1 MKISWES
8 DDFKEKKYDIILMG
22 VFEKESSKIKS
33 RILKSYSFN
42 KYAETLKFNSENKQ
56 MAFVHGEKD
65 SPHLFIIGLGD
76 RETFNDE
83 MMRIRFSQAISKIKK
98 MRMSSI
104 LVIPPEKADPEHE
117 AYELSYLAVMT
128 DYDFNRFKSEKING
142 IEKVGI
148 YSATDISE
156 NIKLA
161 RIVGDATNLTK
172 DLGNLPSSIGTPTHF
187 ETVAKGFRGIDVKV
201 LGREDFIKL
210 GMGGIEAVSRSARE
224 PARMIIME
232 YKGSDQPPIL
242 IVGKG
247 ITFDS
252 GGISIKSSE
261 GLEEMKFDKCGASA
275 VLGSMYAIS
284 EAGLKVH
291 VVGITPLT
299 ENLPGGNA
307 YKPGDIL
314 THYNGVTSEVISTDA
329 EGRLVLADAL
339 SYGVKNYDPSAVI
352 DLATLTGACIVALGN
367 NIAGSMTNSIELQQK
382 ILDASKKTW
391 EKVWPL
397 PLDDDFKEQIKSDV
411 ADIKNTGGRPGGA
424 ETAGAFLSNF
434 IENKPWVHLD
444 IAGTAWT
451 QAKTMRKSYISKGA
465 TGFGTRLLFEYLKSC
480 EKKDHSVKK

>member
-1 MKISWES
+1 MEIKWES
-8 DDFKEKKYDIILMG
+8 GDIKENRYEILLMG
-22 VFEKESSKIKS
+22 VFEKETSKVKS
-33 RILKSYSFN
+33 KILKSYGFS
-42 KYAETLKFNSENKQ
+42 KYSEKLKFTYEVKQ
-56 MAFVHGEKD
+56 TAFINGEKD
-65 SPHLFIIGLGD
+65 SPNLFLIGLGD
-76 RETFNDE
+76 KTKFNDE
-83 MMRIRFSQAISKIKK
+83 MMRIRFSHAISKIKK

-104 LVIPPEKADPEHE
+104 LIIPPEKSDAQHE
-117 AYELSYLAVMT
+117 AYELAYMALMT
-128 DYDFNRFKSEKING
+128 DYDFNRFKSKKDDS

-148 YSATDISE
+148 FSATDVSE
-156 NIKLA
+156 SIRLGTIIGEA
-161 RIVGDATNLTK
+161 SNLTK
-172 DLGNLPSSIGTPTHF
+172 DLANLPSSIGTPTHF
-187 ETVAKGFRGIDVKV
+187 EKTARGFSGVDLKV
-201 LGREDFIKL
+201 FGREDFLKL
-210 GMGGIEAVSRSARE
+210 GMGGIEAVSRAARE
-224 PARMIIME
+224 PAKMLVME
-232 YKGSDQPPIL
+232 YKGSDQPPVL

-284 EAGLKVH
+284 RAGLKVH

-314 THYNGVTSEVISTDA
+314 THYNGVTSEIISTDA

-339 SYGVKNYDPSAVI
+339 SYGVKNYNPTAVI
-352 DLATLTGACIVALGN
+352 DLATLTGACVVALGN
-367 NIAGSMTNSIELQQK
+367 NIAGSMTNNLDLQQK

-434 IENKPWVHLD
+434 VDTKPWVHLD

-451 QAKTMRKSYISKGA
+451 QGKTVRKGYISRGA

-480 EKKDHSVKK
+480 EKGSGSVKK